1 MRPGINTKKTG
12 ILGGTFDPPHNA
24 HMGMALAAVEQCG
37 FDRVIL
43 IPNGDPPHKNV
54 RVASADRLMMT
65 KLAAREFKERLGS
78 DCIEVSDIEISRPG
92 YSFLVNTIEQLKA
105 ELPEDELYFMAG
117 GDAIMSMASWVGAAR
132 IFELANI
139 LAFKRAGSL
148 GNDIASA
155 VRYLER
161 RGAKVELAEAELP
174 QISSTDIR
182 RLITEGAD
190 VSSLVP
196 KTVAEYIKENN
207 LYTA

>member
-1 MRPGINTKKTG
+1 MRPGINKKKTG

-54 RVASADRLMMT
+54 KVASADRLRMT
-65 KLAAREFKERLGS
+65 RLAAKELKERLGS

-105 ELPEDELYFMAG
+105 DLPEEELYFMAG

-139 LAFKRAGSL
+139 LAFKRVGSL

-182 RLITEGAD
+182 RIITDGAD
-190 VSSLVP
+190 ISSLVP
-196 KTVAEYIKENN
+196 EAVAKYIKENN